1 MASSIKQKAYTL
13 ILVALIIMVCFPLVR
28 SWRQKQLVEKEISGF
43 KKEISAKEENNK
55 KLREMISYLESD
67 SSLEETAR
75 LNLGMKKPGE
85 SVAVIKQEINTSSV
99 AVQEEKE
106 GERESNYHK
115 WFQYFFN

>member
-13 ILVALIIMVCFPLVR
+13 ILVVLIIMVCFPLVR

-99 AVQEEKE
+99 AIQEEKE

>member
-13 ILVALIIMVCFPLVR
+13 ILVVLIIMVCFPLVR

-106 GERESNYHK
+106 GEMESNYHK